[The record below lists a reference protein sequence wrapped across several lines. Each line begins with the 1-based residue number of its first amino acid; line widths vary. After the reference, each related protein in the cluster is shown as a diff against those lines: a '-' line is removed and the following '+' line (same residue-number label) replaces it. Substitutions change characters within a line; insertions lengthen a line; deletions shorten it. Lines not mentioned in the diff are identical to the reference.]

1 MFSFEI
7 EQPWSMVLMIAVWEI
22 IGLTI
27 CRAKFVGITRTD
39 DDLPPS
45 HYNKGVRGP
54 IRGNGRTIISAFRYS
69 RLQNDMEIQIHRIEQ
84 EAYSSVLRAFK
95 AQSDTITW
103 EKESLITE
111 LRKELR
117 VSDQEHRE
125 LLSRVNAD
133 DVIQR
138 IREWRQAGGVQSGIG
153 TNAQPDVTVP
163 NPTVSA
169 SRKKQKI
176 SQSLP
181 SLLLGASSPGLHTQ
195 FSASMQPSPS
205 TAKKDNSLGTKGKKT
220 RSGGTTPGLSLAA
233 MQYLANGR
241 GQVANRS
248 TSGSL
253 IAGQP
258 AEPPSFDP
266 LIGRKV
272 RTRWPE
278 DNNFYEAVLVDY
290 NPVEG
295 LHALVYDIGTLN
307 ETWEWVNLKEVIWY
321 WLSLNNLM
329 GITHLSFNTR
339 GIFLSIGEFALLQI
353 SSEDIIW
360 EGDYDDPGTF
370 HQSSQG
376 LPTRGVKKTT
386 HHGYVP
392 RVGRGF
398 LNNQKKELSASQNA
412 IDMKNI
418 SDMERIG
425 TDILV
430 KEVERLLSAT
440 NPDPQEFDKAKK
452 MLQEHEQV
460 LIDAIAQLAQVS
472 DDENDKTNC
481 QLTHGLTLDQDP
493 ERRNQHYDKEND
505 LAVEEREG
513 IVGNELV
520 TDIS

>member
-1 MFSFEI
+1 MEYGSDD
-7 EQPWSMVLMIAVWEI
+7 SS
-22 IGLTI
+22 G
-27 CRAKFVGITRTD
+27 TD

-307 ETWEWVNLKEVIWY
+307 ETWEWVNLKE
-321 WLSLNNLM
+321 
-329 GITHLSFNTR
+329 
-339 GIFLSIGEFALLQI
+339 I

>member
-1 MFSFEI
+1 MEYGSDD
-7 EQPWSMVLMIAVWEI
+7 SS
-22 IGLTI
+22 G
-27 CRAKFVGITRTD
+27 TD

-307 ETWEWVNLKEVIWY
+307 ETWEWVNLKE
-321 WLSLNNLM
+321 
-329 GITHLSFNTR
+329 
-339 GIFLSIGEFALLQI
+339 I

-360 EGDYDDPGTF
+360 EGDYDDP
-370 HQSSQG
+370 
-376 LPTRGVKKTT
+376 
-386 HHGYVP
+386 
-392 RVGRGF
+392 GRGF

>member
-1 MFSFEI
+1 MEYGSDD
-7 EQPWSMVLMIAVWEI
+7 SS
-22 IGLTI
+22 G
-27 CRAKFVGITRTD
+27 TD

-307 ETWEWVNLKEVIWY
+307 ETWEWVNLKE
-321 WLSLNNLM
+321 
-329 GITHLSFNTR
+329 
-339 GIFLSIGEFALLQI
+339 I

-460 LIDAIAQLAQVS
+460 LIDAIAQLAQTRLIVS
-472 DDENDKTNC
+472 
-481 QLTHGLTLDQDP
+481 
-493 ERRNQHYDKEND
+493 
-505 LAVEEREG
+505 
-513 IVGNELV
+513 
-520 TDIS
+520 

>member
-1 MFSFEI
+1 MEYGSDD
-7 EQPWSMVLMIAVWEI
+7 SS
-22 IGLTI
+22 G
-27 CRAKFVGITRTD
+27 TD

-220 RSGGTTPGLSLAA
+220 RSGGTTPGLSSAA

-307 ETWEWVNLKEVIWY
+307 ETWEWVNLKE
-321 WLSLNNLM
+321 
-329 GITHLSFNTR
+329 
-339 GIFLSIGEFALLQI
+339 I

-386 HHGYVP
+386 HHVYVP
-392 RVGRGF
+392 GVGRGF

-452 MLQEHEQV
+452 MLREHEQV